1 LKHAKLNAT
10 DAAEAE
16 NVWPAKMRTDC
27 ALVEHGLETDTSCRA
42 EDSRSCSLLRVVL
55 GFTLI
60 LSCAGAAAQ
69 ESESQP
75 PSPPKEITGEIQ
87 TAPVKLDG
95 KTLFTVR
102 GLSAYPAEKR
112 AQLVAEQIEAVAK
125 DRRFAPQSLK
135 LNETQYETEIMAGR
149 LPVVEIFDGDAKF
162 EEVGRQELAHAYT
175 IRITEA
181 IEAYR
186 QAREPKVLIRHV
198 AYALAAALALLLVLF
213 GGGRIVRRLLAVL
226 ERRYRHRIPGV
237 GIQALKVLPAER
249 MWAALIGALKFV
261 AAAAGVLAIYATLDY
276 ILSLFPWTRGLSD
289 NLSGLVLN
297 PLRIIGNRFIAA
309 IPDLTFLLVLSVVT
323 YYLLKVI
330 RLVFTS
336 VEARGIA
343 IPGFDPTWSKP
354 TYRLVRGFVIAF
366 ALVVAFPYIPGSDT
380 QAFKGVTLF
389 IGLVFSLGSKSLIGN
404 LISGYSLTYRKM
416 FKQGDRVEIGGHLG
430 DVQES
435 RLLVTYLH
443 TVKNEIISVP
453 NSSVVNSNVTN
464 YSALAQT
471 EKLILHTN
479 VRIGYDT
486 PWRQVEAMLL
496 EAAARTPGLLR
507 EPPPFVLEK
516 QLRTFSVEYEINAH
530 CDNPQAMES
539 LYSALHRNILDIFNE
554 YGVQIMTPTYVSDP
568 VQAKFVSKD
577 RWYKAPAMSDSSSRE
592 ERAAA
597 SVIGKEHA

>member
-1 LKHAKLNAT
+1 
-10 DAAEAE
+10 
-16 NVWPAKMRTDC
+16 MS
-27 ALVEHGLETDTSCRA
+27 SCRA
-42 EDSRSCSLLRVVL
+42 ENSRSCCLIWAVL
-55 GFTLI
+55 GLTLS
-60 LSCAGAAAQ
+60 LSGVGAVAQ
-69 ESESQP
+69 EASPQP
-75 PSPPKEITGEIQ
+75 ASAPPPEETTIEIQ

-95 KTLFTVR
+95 KTLFAVR

-112 AQLVAEQIEAVAK
+112 AELIADRIEAVAN
-125 DRRFAPQSLK
+125 DRHFAPQSLT
-135 LNETQYETEIMAGR
+135 LNETQFETEIMAGR
-149 LPVVEIFDGDAKF
+149 LPVTEVFDGDAKF

-186 QAREPKVLIRHV
+186 QAREPKVLIRHI

-213 GGGRIVRRLLAVL
+213 GGSRIVHRLLSVL
-226 ERRYRHRIPGV
+226 ERRYKHRIPGV

-249 MWAALIGALKFV
+249 MWAALIGALKLV
-261 AAAAGVLAIYATLDY
+261 AAAAGVLAIYTTLDY

-289 NLSGLVLN
+289 DLSGLVLN
-297 PLRIIGNRFIAA
+297 PLRTIGNRFIAT
-309 IPDLTFLLVLSVVT
+309 IPDLTFLLVLSIIT
-323 YYLLKVI
+323 YYLLKLI

-336 VEARGIA
+336 VGEGAIA
-343 IPGFDPTWSKP
+343 ITGFDPAWSKP
-354 TYRLVRGFVIAF
+354 TYRLVRGLVIAF

-389 IGLVFSLGSKSLIGN
+389 IGLVFSLGSRSLIGN

-416 FKQGDRVEIGGHLG
+416 FKPGDRVEIGGHLG

-453 NSSVVNSNVTN
+453 NSLVVNSNVTN
-464 YSALAQT
+464 YSALSKT
-471 EKLILHTN
+471 ERLILHTT

-496 EAAARTPGLLR
+496 EAAARTPGLLQ

-539 LYSALHRNILDIFNE
+539 LYSSMHRNILDIFNE
-554 YGVQIMTPTYVSDP
+554 YGVQIMTPAYVADP
-568 VQAKFVSKD
+568 VQAKFVIKD
-577 RWYKAPAMSDSSSRE
+577 RWYTAPATSNSPAPE
-592 ERAAA
+592 AKAAA
-597 SVIGKEHA
+597 LAVGKEHA